1 MEDLSASLDGVIAPP
16 ITAPLLAAPW
26 TPPLLVFAPTGKPP
40 LPPSPGIP
48 PVCSCSM
55 FKTSAS
61 VSSAVN
67 AQGDAC
73 RDATPAFDSEE
84 GISFSGAWD
93 AAGTGASS
101 TSASSGSMR
110 ANAEVG
116 GVGVASRLAPVGSA
130 EVPTS
135 CISEIEDSRLWLDI
149 TGGTLALR
157 AAGRGR
163 RVGRGTE
170 PFRRRAPG
178 LSIL

>member
-1 MEDLSASLDGVIAPP
+1 VNLQYLQCQTHLVPTFSSWPWSQMMEDLSASLDGVIAPP

-84 GISFSGAWD
+84 GISFSGAWN

-116 GVGVASRLAPVGSA
+116 G
-130 EVPTS
+130 
-135 CISEIEDSRLWLDI
+135 
-149 TGGTLALR
+149 
-157 AAGRGR
+157 GRGCLKACA
-163 RVGRGTE
+163 RGVSRGAE
-170 PFRRRAPG
+170 EQHLG
-178 LSIL
+178 N